1 MYAKIKKMLEE
12 ELEHITRKGELS
24 TGSLDA
30 VDTLTRTIKNIDT
43 ICAMAEYEDDY
54 SRDGEPIHH
63 ANINRYDGASYGR
76 GRGRSAKRDS
86 MGRYSS
92 GGYSYDDAKSGMI
105 MELREAMEK
114 APDETAK
121 RRVEALI
128 KEMEKT

>member
-1 MYAKIKKMLEE
+1 MMYDKIKKMLEE
-12 ELEHITRKGELS
+12 ELEHITKKGELS
-24 TGSLDA
+24 TGSLDV
-30 VDTLTRTIKNIDT
+30 VDTLTRAIKNIDT
-43 ICAMAEYEDDY
+43 ICAMAEYDDGY
-54 SRDGEPIHH
+54 SRDSEPVHH
-63 ANINRYDGASYGR
+63 VSMNYAHGR
-76 GRGRSAKRDS
+76 GRNVNRDS